1 MKRVILGIVVI
12 ILIAVCALS
21 LEKRHLVKRSLPN
34 QVATTSHERH
44 LSKPAVKSPPL
55 LSVGEW
61 QKYHAARQGA
71 LTANPGLRD
80 EYQGLLKQMD
90 ALQVKSDDAMI
101 ASDPKLKPVIAKL
114 EALRMRNGGAVAS
127 STPGAKA
134 PPKVSGPAPAV
145 TAAEWQE
152 LRAARSKA
160 IPRHARRRYAQIQ
173 SAGKTSHYQI

>member
-80 EYQGLLKQMD
+80 EYQGLLSRWMRY
-90 ALQVKSDDAMI
+90 KSN
-101 ASDPKLKPVIAKL
+101 
-114 EALRMRNGGAVAS
+114 RMM
-127 STPGAKA
+127 
-134 PPKVSGPAPAV
+134 
-145 TAAEWQE
+145 Q
-152 LRAARSKA
+152 
-160 IPRHARRRYAQIQ
+160 
-173 SAGKTSHYQI
+173 